1 MTVSMSRTKY
11 EDLVAL
17 ALLADPSSGRSLR
30 AAIDTENGIRRY
42 ALQLRWKD
50 IGGKPPRNVELGKG
64 WPQEMTRL
72 LELDRPITRR
82 DVDDVL
88 RQVAVNPAA
97 TMVTP
102 DPLGIVG
109 WTYIDDYN
117 FEIA

>member
-1 MTVSMSRTKY
+1 MSISMSRTKY
-11 EDLVAL
+11 DDLVAL
-17 ALLADPSSGRSLR
+17 AILADPSSGRTLR
-30 AAIDTENGIRRY
+30 AEIDAENGIHRY

-50 IGGKPPRNVELGKG
+50 VGGRPPANVELGKG
-64 WPQEMTRL
+64 WPPALTRL

-109 WTYIDDYN
+109 GTYIDDYN